1 MKSVLIIERSKAT
14 GTCIYPLMVEN
25 ERAQVNI
32 QGISLYDLVTPYSY
46 NGEELV
52 KTFNQLNTEYD
63 NVMHVIRTSTNS
75 PSDLESVCTNLNND
89 PVFPFLDY
97 GNRNLKILHETVS
110 DLRKV
115 TEKSFED
122 KYLIS
127 FAGNET
133 KTWDEEALLEYITS
147 NESFM
152 DTQYAVVI
160 DGVVKVSTIEEIEVT
175 ETMLTSR
182 LSEISWSSFSVGLNI

>member
-1 MKSVLIIERSKAT
+1 M
-14 GTCIYPLMVEN
+14 
-25 ERAQVNI
+25 
-32 QGISLYDLVTPYSY
+32 
-46 NGEELV
+46 
-52 KTFNQLNTEYD
+52 
-63 NVMHVIRTSTNS
+63 
-75 PSDLESVCTNLNND
+75 
-89 PVFPFLDY
+89 
-97 GNRNLKILHETVS
+97 HETVS

-147 NESFM
+147 TENFM